1 MKKISTFI
9 KVHFLFFDSIIV
21 FIVYY
26 SLRYF
31 VTLFGYNLDNIL
43 MEKSTELYPIFF
55 SSGLT
60 LLGFLLTGISIM
72 IIFLD
77 NKKLEPLHEH
87 GHTKSIFN
95 IYFSAIR
102 LNCLF
107 VGISILGLIIS
118 INEIVAHITG
128 LFLFLFSSRI
138 IRCIWIIEE
147 VVKII
152 YKNKF

>member
-1 MKKISTFI
+1 MKKVFNFFR
-9 KVHFLFFDSIIV
+9 VHFLLCDTIIV

-26 SLRYF
+26 SSRF
-31 VTLFGYNLDNIL
+31 CITLFGYNLDNIL
-43 MEKSTELYPIFF
+43 IEKSTELYPAFF
-55 SSGLT
+55 NSGLT

-77 NKKLEPLHEH
+77 NKKLEALHEF

-107 VGISILGLIIS
+107 VGISILGLIIP
-118 INEIVAHITG
+118 INEIMAHITG
-128 LFLFLFSSRI
+128 LLLFLFSSRI
-138 IRCIWIIEE
+138 MRCIWVIEE
-147 VVKII
+147 VAKII
-152 YKNKF
+152 YKK